1 MKNQDLKVSIYV
13 ANSILV
19 LAKKQKIEINPIKLY
34 NMVYLVYGEYLYETK
49 NKLFNELFEVTKV
62 GPVLPSIL
70 YKFNCYDDSNIKF
83 FAANSLGNIKYYRNE
98 KIYGDIVNKILNEYK
113 DYSKEDIIQFTT
125 NENSAYFKAKLNNN
139 LTLTDIDILNEVIFR
154 KNNEVKRQKKYVKQ

>member
-1 MKNQDLKVSIYV
+1 MMKNQNLKVPIYV

-34 NMVYLVYGEYLYETK
+34 NMVYLIYAEYLYETK

-70 YKFNCYDDSNIKF
+70 YKFNCYDNSNIIF
-83 FAANSLGNIKYYRNE
+83 FASDSLGNIKYYSN
-98 KIYGDIVNKILNEYK
+98 KGIYGRIVNKILNEYK
-113 DYSKEDIIQFTT
+113 DYSKEDIIMITT
-125 NENSAYFKAKLNNN
+125 NAHIH
-139 LTLTDIDILNEVIFR
+139 TH
-154 KNNEVKRQKKYVKQ
+154 